1 MAIAR
6 QVGFKKLIV
15 EDNTKQIAIP
25 LLLLFPTQ
33 DPSSIKSFGPYQ
45 MDVAIEG
52 GLEDGMHPLV
62 IISHGSGGSPL
73 AYRTLAWYLAKNG
86 FIVGLPEHPFDN
98 RLDKSWSYTLHNLSE
113 RPRHLKLVIDHI
125 LEDVQLNRHV
135 DAKKVAVIGHSL
147 GGYTALAA
155 AGGQPNTKALIDY
168 CKQPEHVLK
177 PWCAGLKHFK
187 DTLGPVEIEPD
198 ARVQAVVLL
207 ASDLGLFDSRQA
219 LCNVAVQILLL
230 LAEHDEV
237 PLDTPERLSGLL
249 PDASRLQ
256 YRMVANAGHYSF
268 LSPFPDHMKHR
279 VGAASSDPP
288 GFDRH
293 AFHAELNTEVLSFL
307 TSSLT
312 TPN

>member
-1 MAIAR
+1 MSR
-6 QVGFKKLIV
+6 QVGFKKLTV
-15 EDNTKQIAIP
+15 EDNIKQIAFP
-25 LLLLFPTQ
+25 LLLLFPTL
-33 DPSSIKSFGPYQ
+33 DPSSIVSFGPYH
-45 MDVAIEG
+45 MDVAEEA
-52 GLEDGMHPLV
+52 GLADGRHPLV

-98 RLDKSWSYTLHNLSE
+98 RLDKSWSFTLLNLSM
-113 RPRHLKLVIDHI
+113 RPRHLKLVIDHV
-125 LEDVQLNRHV
+125 LEDVQLNRHI
-135 DAKKVAVIGHSL
+135 DAEKVAVIGHSL

-168 CKQPEHVLK
+168 CKRPEHAHK
-177 PWCAGLKHFK
+177 PWCAGLENFK
-187 DTLGPVEIEPD
+187 DTPGPVDIESD

-207 ASDLGLFDSRQA
+207 ASDLGLFDSKQA
-219 LCNVAVQILLL
+219 LRNVTVQMLLL
-230 LAEHDEV
+230 LAQHDEV

-249 PDASRLQ
+249 PDASHLRH
-256 YRMVANAGHYSF
+256 RMIPNAGHYSF

-307 TSSLT
+307 ISSLKLRT
-312 TPN
+312 DA